1 LTHEEVV
8 EMEARRSETEFDA
21 PGRAARG
28 GDIEAARRDTTV
40 GAATPTVDDGI
51 GAKDL
56 TFGAGILGAV
66 ALVAIALGIILSF
79 T

>member
-1 LTHEEVV
+1 
-8 EMEARRSETEFDA
+8 MEARRSETEFDA

-28 GDIEAARRDTTV
+28 RDIDAARRDT

-51 GAKDL
+51 GTKDL